1 VLIASAHRCHLSP
14 QRATCAY
21 HNAFG
26 EEEEKN
32 KKTNISKMLLFVIK
46 KLNLFYSYEVRRKY

>member
-14 QRATCAY
+14 QRATYAY

-26 EEEEKN
+26 EEEEIFKN
-32 KKTNISKMLLFVIK
+32 NISKLLLFVFK
-46 KLNLFYSYEVRRKY
+46 KLNLFYSYEVKRKY

>member
-1 VLIASAHRCHLSP
+1 VLIASAHQCHLSP

-26 EEEEKN
+26 GEEEI
-32 KKTNISKMLLFVIK
+32 KKLTLQKCCSLFLK
-46 KLNLFYSYEVRRKY
+46 KLNLFYSYEVKRKY

>member
-14 QRATCAY
+14 QRATCGY

-26 EEEEKN
+26 EEEINKN
-32 KKTNISKMLLFVIK
+32 NISKMLLFVFK
-46 KLNLFYSYEVRRKY
+46 KLNLFYSYEVKRKY